1 MACLTGSFHLPSAG
15 GNSIDEQMVLAPNGG
30 AIASWSS
37 AGLGILFSYEY
48 LQRGFYNALWQ
59 NPGALTIGAL
69 AQASLLDMFQNA
81 PCCDEPLRTHAL
93 LGDPLTP
100 LRIRAL
106 PTRLYL
112 PDMSR

>member
-1 MACLTGSFHLPSAG
+1 
-15 GNSIDEQMVLAPNGG
+15 MVLAPNGG